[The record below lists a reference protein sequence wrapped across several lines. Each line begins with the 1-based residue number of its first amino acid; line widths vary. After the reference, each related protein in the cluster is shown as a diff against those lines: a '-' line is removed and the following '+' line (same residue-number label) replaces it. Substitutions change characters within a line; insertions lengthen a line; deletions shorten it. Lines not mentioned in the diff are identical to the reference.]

1 MNLPNVFQNNNIKYE
16 DNSQDLFYSKNNTNT
31 NTNTRKQP
39 TKVDINTQIKNIF
52 SSTSYV
58 YKINVIITTTSKT
71 FETTII
77 GKSNNYLITINNEL
91 ISIKD
96 IIDIKEKKD

>member
-16 DNSQDLFYSKNNTNT
+16 DNSQDLFYSKN

-96 IIDIKEKKD
+96 IIDIQEKKD

>member
-1 MNLPNVFQNNNIKYE
+1 MNLPNVFQNNNINYE
-16 DNSQDLFYSKNNTNT
+16 DNSQDLFYSKNIKERKIPTN
-31 NTNTRKQP
+31 KI
-39 TKVDINTQIKNIF
+39 DINTQIKNIF

-58 YKINVIITTTSKT
+58 YKINVIITTNKDT

-77 GKSNNYLITINNEL
+77 GKSNNYLITMNNEL
-91 ISIKD
+91 INIKD

>member
-1 MNLPNVFQNNNIKYE
+1 MNLPKVFQNNNINYQ
-16 DNSQDLFYSKNNTNT
+16 DNSQNLFYSENKSNNLQN
-31 NTNTRKQP
+31 NRSII
-39 TKVDINTQIKNIF
+39 DINTKIKNIF

-58 YKINVIITTTSKT
+58 YKIRVIITTNKNT

>member
-16 DNSQDLFYSKNNTNT
+16 DNSQDLYYSKNNNI
-31 NTNTRKQP
+31 RKQ
-39 TKVDINTQIKNIF
+39 TQKVDINTQIKNIF

-96 IIDIKEKKD
+96 IIDIQEKKD

>member
-1 MNLPNVFQNNNIKYE
+1 MNLPNVFQNNNINYE
-16 DNSQDLFYSKNNTNT
+16 DNSQDLFYSKNNIERKTPTN
-31 NTNTRKQP
+31 KI
-39 TKVDINTQIKNIF
+39 DINTQIKNIF

-58 YKINVIITTTSKT
+58 YKINVIITTNKDT

-77 GKSNNYLITINNEL
+77 GKSNNYLITMNNEL
-91 ISIKD
+91 INIKD

>member
-1 MNLPNVFQNNNIKYE
+1 MNLPNVFQNNNINYE
-16 DNSQDLFYSKNNTNT
+16 DNSQDLFYSKNNIE
-31 NTNTRKQP
+31 RKKI
-39 TKVDINTQIKNIF
+39 TSKIDINTQIKNIF

-58 YKINVIITTTSKT
+58 YKINVIITTNKDT

-77 GKSNNYLITINNEL
+77 GKSNNYLITMNNEL
-91 ISIKD
+91 INIKD

>member
-1 MNLPNVFQNNNIKYE
+1 MNLPTVFQNNNLKYE
-16 DNSQDLFYSKNNTNT
+16 DNSQDLFYSKNEQ
-31 NTNTRKQP
+31 TRKIPQVSK
-39 TKVDINTQIKNIF
+39 TDINTQIKNIF

-58 YKINVIITTTSKT
+58 YKIDVIITTTSKT

-91 ISIKD
+91 INIKD
-96 IIDIKEKKD
+96 IIEIKEKKD